1 MSNLGKVLTGILN
14 TRIVRRLEEKFIL
27 SETQAGFRKGRS
39 TVDHIFVLKTLA
51 NKFLTRKKGR
61 FYCLFVDFSKAFDCV
76 NRDYLIYTLINNG
89 MHGKMLKLLRDV
101 YSNVMASVKTKQG
114 FTKPFE
120 CKSGVRQGCLLSPE
134 LFILFINELE
144 RKLKFS
150 EFRGI
155 HVWEA
160 TEVLLLM
167 YADDIVLV
175 GETIQ
180 LQRKINILE
189 QFCRKYGMKVNLDKT
204 KVMVFRNGCITA
216 KKESFYYLGGKL
228 ILIHTIDT

>member
-1 MSNLGKVLTGILN
+1 M
-14 TRIVRRLEEKFIL
+14 F
-27 SETQAGFRKGRS
+27 
-39 TVDHIFVLKTLA
+39 
-51 NKFLTRKKGR
+51 
-61 FYCLFVDFSKAFDCV
+61 
-76 NRDYLIYTLINNG
+76 NRDYLIYTLIKNG
-89 MHGKMLKLLRDV
+89 RHRKMLKLLRDM

-144 RKLKFS
+144 RMLKLS
-150 EFRGI
+150 ESKGI
-155 HVWEA
+155 NVWEA

-167 YADDIVLV
+167 YADDIVLI
-175 GETIQ
+175 GEAIIQ

-204 KVMVFRNGCITA
+204 KVMVFRNGGITA
-216 KKESFYYLGGKL
+216 KKESFYYLGEKL